1 MAAGCNGGRGSRE
14 LERGPGYPVREEV
27 EGGLVRSVLSFRP
40 GTGDHGAVLA
50 CRAENS
56 LLPDSGIEDTWTL
69 TVYCK
74 QN

>member
-1 MAAGCNGGRGSRE
+1 M
-14 LERGPGYPVREEV
+14 REEV
-27 EGGLVRSVLSFRP
+27 EGGVVRSVLTFRP

-74 QN
+74 KYF